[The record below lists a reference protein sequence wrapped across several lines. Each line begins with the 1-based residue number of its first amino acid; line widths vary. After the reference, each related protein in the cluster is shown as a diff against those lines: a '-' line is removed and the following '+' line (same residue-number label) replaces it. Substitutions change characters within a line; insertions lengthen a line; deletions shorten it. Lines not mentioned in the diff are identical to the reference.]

1 MFVAI
6 NTNKSNRVMALRAMM
21 GFNNGGRRYDEA
33 APDCTRLVKFVSAG
47 SLPGN
52 GSNRV

>member
-21 GFNNGGRRYDEA
+21 GFNNGGGCATKPLGMVRDS
-33 APDCTRLVKFVSAG
+33 APGWA
-47 SLPGN
+47 PA
-52 GSNRV
+52 